1 MSNKIKGMFLLFII
15 ISLSGC
21 AGIQWKDTNGAVASD
36 SVVVACGKQCGSGGV
51 EGPGNPWNAPG
62 FGTCR
67 TACMKSKGYS
77 AQ

>member
-21 AGIQWKDTNGAVASD
+21 AGVQWKDTNGAVASD
-36 SVVVACGKQCGSGGV
+36 SDVGRCEFNCGGGT
-51 EGPGNPWNAPG
+51 
-62 FGTCR
+62 FGGYAGVYASNFTNCI

>member
-15 ISLSGC
+15 IGLSGC
-21 AGIQWKDTNGAVASD
+21 AGVQWKDTNGAIASD
-36 SVVVACGKQCGSGGV
+36 SVVVACGKQCGSGGT
-51 EGPGNPWNAPG
+51 EGPLNQFNVPL